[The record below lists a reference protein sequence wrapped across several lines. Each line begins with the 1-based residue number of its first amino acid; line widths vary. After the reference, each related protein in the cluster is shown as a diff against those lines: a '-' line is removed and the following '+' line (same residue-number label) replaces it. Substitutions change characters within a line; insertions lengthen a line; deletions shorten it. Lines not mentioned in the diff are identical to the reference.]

1 MPKASDAIGEDET
14 FAFLVREM
22 GSNREQNNDE
32 GSQED
37 DD

>member
-1 MPKASDAIGEDET
+1 VAKASDAIGEDET

-22 GSNREQNNDE
+22 DNNREQNNE
-32 GSQED
+32 EVSQED